1 MENNFFVGQAE
12 FKTGHVLK
20 KDLSLF
26 ISGNDRS
33 EIYEVFDSITNAI
46 EYAKKMNSKYPEI
59 EYWVENNSRKTIFYI
74 SQKEI
79 KFYE

>member
-1 MENNFFVGQAE
+1 MENQFFVGQAE
-12 FKTGHVLK
+12 FKTGHVLR

-26 ISGNDRS
+26 VSGGDKD
-33 EIYEVFDSITNAI
+33 EIYEMFDSKNNAI
-46 EYAKKMNSKYPEI
+46 EYAKKMNSKNPEI
-59 EYWVENNSRKTIFYI
+59 EFWVENNSRKTVFYI